1 MGFLE
6 SHRGVQKEM
15 LFSQRTVLTELISFV
30 KFLEPLIHAFS
41 KISLSIVCTFVSE
54 GQEVS
59 GAGISHNLNLSLNN
73 MTIVVAVGGRP
84 FIGQINKL
92 STDSDH
98 NSYCE

>member
-1 MGFLE
+1 MF
-6 SHRGVQKEM
+6 
-15 LFSQRTVLTELISFV
+15 
-30 KFLEPLIHAFS
+30 FS

>member
-1 MGFLE
+1 
-6 SHRGVQKEM
+6 M
-15 LFSQRTVLTELISFV
+15 L
-30 KFLEPLIHAFS
+30 FS
-41 KISLSIVCTFVSE
+41 KISLSIVCAHLFLRVKKFQVQVS
-54 GQEVS
+54 V
-59 GAGISHNLNLSLNN
+59 NLNLSLNN